1 MCARPVAGAIGH
13 VRHQGV
19 TTPTLINFCE
29 EDRRVPVSQGYELYN
44 ALLRQRVPVK
54 MIVYPRQPHGI
65 QEPKLIKD
73 TMERN
78 LEWFDK
84 WILGRGRRQRRNESD
99 DARFEVQG
107 AGVQGRVPGSRFGV
121 VHVQPGLVHVRFGF
135 EPRTEY
141 GASNQP

>member
-1 MCARPVAGAIGH
+1 MFNVK
-13 VRHQGV
+13 GV
-19 TTPTLINFCE
+19 STPTLIQHGE
-29 EDRRVPVSQGYELYN
+29 DDRRVPVSQGYELYN

-84 WILGRGRRQRRNESD
+84 WILKRAETNTAQR
-99 DARFEVQG
+99 
-107 AGVQGRVPGSRFGV
+107 
-121 VHVQPGLVHVRFGF
+121 
-135 EPRTEY
+135 
-141 GASNQP
+141 